1 MGPRKKLVNWLK
13 QQKAGAG
20 SGAATTASSSAG
32 SKHATEDTVLNVGSH
47 LNEQLMYLTDKVKRQ
62 SAGDAKA
69 DSSNSNSNSNSNS
82 GEQALRIIDYDSIAI
97 RMTTLATGVFSPS

>member
-1 MGPRKKLVNWLK
+1 MGPRKKLVNWIK

-20 SGAATTASSSAG
+20 SGAATADSSGAG

-62 SAGDAKA
+62 SAGDAKT
-69 DSSNSNSNSNSNS
+69 DSSNSINSIS